1 MVCTLMDHRTDVEMF
16 KTQVEPWATGEWFHR
31 KVLNILT
38 SFESMVHVKSMENC
52 CRFVFYNNID
62 RLYCRFPLKFP
73 RNSCVLQWQKQI
85 VSPSAH
91 FLCLYT
97 HWTWLL
103 KNNFACAAH
112 FFVHFFAVA
121 LHDYNVKLPDTS
133 SGYTFYGGNVI
144 CVPICFFSLLLIF
157 SLVQMATSIS
167 HFLTATIKFKC
178 FSSSEFGL
186 LYFFLS
192 L

>member
-1 MVCTLMDHRTDVEMF
+1 MVCALMDHRNDVEMF

-52 CRFVFYNNID
+52 FRFVFYNNID
-62 RLYCRFPLKFP
+62 RLYCRFPLKSP

-103 KNNFACAAH
+103 TNQWTRIRSVIATQHWMRRNMIWRLGEFS
-112 FFVHFFAVA
+112 
-121 LHDYNVKLPDTS
+121 LPDLHNS
-133 SGYTFYGGNVI
+133 SDHIIYK
-144 CVPICFFSLLLIF
+144 FS
-157 SLVQMATSIS
+157 Q
-167 HFLTATIKFKC
+167 
-178 FSSSEFGL
+178 G
-186 LYFFLS
+186 
-192 L
+192 